1 MISMNEPRH
10 LRQIT
15 LSFASNYLVI
25 CVKSRANQHQVVRQS
40 ASISNVFCVKMRHNF
55 SFPVLQFFSF
65 GLYSS
70 VFSFFISLFPVFKS
84 PFFSDVF

>member
-40 ASISNVFCVKMRHNF
+40 ASKSNVFCVKMRHNF
-55 SFPVLQFFSF
+55 SFPVLQSLSF
-65 GLYSS
+65 GPYSS
-70 VFSFFISLFPVFKS
+70 ASSFLISLFPVF
-84 PFFSDVF
+84 